1 VTNTLEARNCLGG
14 NLPCLNGGPTASMP
28 RRRVLVIDDVQESVW
43 SESKALGL
51 TLVIQING
59 PPPAAGFSWI
69 SPAVSWNVRTS

>member
-1 VTNTLEARNCLGG
+1 
-14 NLPCLNGGPTASMP
+14 
-28 RRRVLVIDDVQESVW
+28 VIDDVQESVW

-69 SPAVSWNVRTS
+69 SPAVSWDRPHVLMPLVQPSGMAPAPAASSLHAF